1 MRKIAIINKS
11 DLRGG
16 AAIATYRLMNA
27 LRHQGADATMLVTER
42 LSNDPNVVSYANP
55 IADRFHFLAERAQIF
70 TQNGFSRDRLFKV
83 DTADWGRD
91 ISRHPVVKNADAII
105 LNWVNQGALSLD
117 GVERLCAT
125 GKPVIWTM
133 HDMWNC
139 TGICHH
145 AYDCTR
151 FHGQCGYC
159 PYLASSKEKD
169 LSHRS
174 ALKKQQISE
183 AHNLHFV
190 AVSSWLKERCNNS
203 FVLHNKNITVIPNTT
218 NVEDYSFKRLPN
230 ANYNIPKGHKV
241 ITMGAARLDDEV
253 KGITILLSSLKW
265 LKAHR
270 PDVANQLHLILF
282 GGIRDA
288 SLLLEIDIP
297 YTYLGHIHADKV
309 KEVMAHSDVV
319 LSSSLYESF
328 GETLIEGQAAGCVPV
343 TFGKGGQADIV
354 THLQN
359 GYIAEYM
366 SPEDF
371 ARGIEWAINADI
383 ERKTLHEEMKRRF
396 SPSIVAK
403 KYLSLLKK

>member
-1 MRKIAIINKS
+1 MKKIAIINRS

-27 LRHQGADATMLVTER
+27 LRNSGADATMLVTER
-42 LSNDPNVVSYANP
+42 MSNDPNVVSYANP

-70 TQNGFSRDRLFKV
+70 MQNGFSRDRLFKV
-83 DTADWGRD
+83 DTADWGHD
-91 ISRHPVVKNADAII
+91 ISSHPIVKNADAIM

-117 GVERLCAT
+117 CVAKLCAT
-125 GKPVIWTM
+125 GKPIIWTM

-151 FHGQCGYC
+151 FHEQCGKC
-159 PYLASSKEKD
+159 PYLASSNEND
-169 LSHRS
+169 LSHLS
-174 ALKKQQISE
+174 ALKKQRLSASE
-183 AHNLHFV
+183 NLHFV
-190 AVSSWLKERCNNS
+190 AVSSWLKECCTDS
-203 FVLHNKNITVIPNTT
+203 FVLKGKDITVIPNTT
-218 NVEDYSFKRLPN
+218 DVDAYSFIRRPN
-230 ANYNIPKGHKV
+230 SNYNIPEGHKV

-253 KGITILLSSLKW
+253 KGFTILLSALKW

-270 PDVANQLHLILF
+270 PEVANKLHLILF

-309 KEVMAHSDVV
+309 KDVMAHSDVV

-354 THLQN
+354 THLEN
-359 GYIAEYM
+359 GYIAEYL

-371 ARGIEWAINADI
+371 ARGIEWAINAGID
-383 ERKTLHEEMKRRF
+383 RNTLHEEMKRRF
-396 SPSIVAK
+396 SPSIVAE

>member
-1 MRKIAIINKS
+1 MKKIAIINKS

-27 LRHQGADATMLVTER
+27 LRSEGADATMLVTER
-42 LSNDPNVVSYANP
+42 LSNDANVVSYANP

-91 ISRHPVVKNADAII
+91 ISHHPIVKEADAIM

-117 GVERLCAT
+117 CVKSLCAM

-145 AYDCTR
+145 AYACTR
-151 FHGQCGYC
+151 FHEQCGCC
-159 PYLASSKEKD
+159 PYLASSKEND
-169 LSHRS
+169 LSHHS
-174 ALKKQQISE
+174 WTKKKALYE
-183 AHNLHFV
+183 AKNLQFV
-190 AVSSWLKERCNNS
+190 AVSRWMAEKCKESSLTCDKTVS
-203 FVLHNKNITVIPNTT
+203 VIPNAISVDDFPFARRS
-218 NVEDYSFKRLPN
+218 NRNF
-230 ANYNIPKGHKV
+230 NIPEGHKV
-241 ITMGAARLDDEV
+241 LVMGAARLDDDV
-253 KGITILLSSLKW
+253 KGFPIMLSALKW
-265 LKAHR
+265 LKTHR
-270 PDVANQLHLILF
+270 PEVAEKLHLILF
-282 GGIRDA
+282 GSIRDA

-297 YTYLGHIHADKV
+297 YTYLGRIGEERV
-309 KEVMAHSDVV
+309 KEVFAHSDVV
-319 LSSSLYESF
+319 LSSSHYETLP
-328 GETLIEGQAAGCVPV
+328 GTLIEGQAAGCVPV

-359 GYIAEYM
+359 GYIAEYL

-371 ARGIEWAINADI
+371 ARGIEWAINAGIDR
-383 ERKTLHEEMKRRF
+383 ETLHEEMKRRF

-403 KYLSLLKK
+403 KYLSLLEK